1 MRTRVQATLVLVPWC
16 IIQYAILVM
25 KTVTYSCSKT
35 DIGYKMHF
43 DITLYMLLIFIQVL
57 VHAVIWPNNLITEF
71 LCCDDGCH
79 LKKYASKTPPAIRL
93 ASINIVIDKMHFKG
107 HIDQWCHQN
116 CNSYSFCELDCV
128 SWLQTG
134 HLPNILSLMTFKC
147 FVLSLFLDGGES
159 EQSLCMQ

>member
-57 VHAVIWPNNLITEF
+57 LHAVIWPNNLITEF

-79 LKKYASKTPPAIRL
+79 LIKE
-93 ASINIVIDKMHFKG
+93 VC
-107 HIDQWCHQN
+107 QQN
-116 CNSYSFCELDCV
+116 PTCN
-128 SWLQTG
+128 
-134 HLPNILSLMTFKC
+134 TFGLNKH
-147 FVLSLFLDGGES
+147 SD
-159 EQSLCMQ
+159 